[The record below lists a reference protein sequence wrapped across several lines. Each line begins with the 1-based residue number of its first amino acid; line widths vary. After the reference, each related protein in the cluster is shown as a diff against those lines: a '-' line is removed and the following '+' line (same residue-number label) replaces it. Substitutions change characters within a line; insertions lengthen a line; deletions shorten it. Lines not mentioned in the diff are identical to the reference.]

1 MGSEMCIR
9 DSAMHSCVETAGEKD
24 TAYMVKAMTA
34 FYNADIR
41 QTADGMY
48 TF

>member
-1 MGSEMCIR
+1 MAR
-9 DSAMHSCVETAGEKD
+9 AAFFRRVETAGEKD

>member
-1 MGSEMCIR
+1 
-9 DSAMHSCVETAGEKD
+9 MHSCVETAGEED